1 MVRTAAAPAMPRL
14 PRRRSSTARRNDI
27 VAVQKGY
34 FVERSAPG
42 RPHCRTLRVVRM
54 RDDGGRVPMDK
65 GRGVR
70 RVAQLQP
77 VPSQR
82 PWPLRFCTGWLICC
96 ATRGHAEAATM
107 RTYPLHEARAE
118 FSKLVER
125 ALNGEPQRVT
135 RYGKEA
141 VVIVSE
147 AEWSK
152 ASGRSAATLGDLLA
166 GFAERVGLGEDLSP
180 GPIAGQ
186 ERPLGS
192 DFLDDG
198 G

>member
-1 MVRTAAAPAMPRL
+1 
-14 PRRRSSTARRNDI
+14 
-27 VAVQKGY
+27 
-34 FVERSAPG
+34 
-42 RPHCRTLRVVRM
+42 
-54 RDDGGRVPMDK
+54 
-65 GRGVR
+65 
-70 RVAQLQP
+70 
-77 VPSQR
+77 
-82 PWPLRFCTGWLICC
+82 
-96 ATRGHAEAATM
+96 M

-118 FSKLVER
+118 FSRLVER

-166 GFAERVGLGEDLSP
+166 GFAERVGFGEDLSP

>member
-1 MVRTAAAPAMPRL
+1 V
-14 PRRRSSTARRNDI
+14 
-27 VAVQKGY
+27 
-34 FVERSAPG
+34 
-42 RPHCRTLRVVRM
+42 
-54 RDDGGRVPMDK
+54 
-65 GRGVR
+65 
-70 RVAQLQP
+70 
-77 VPSQR
+77 
-82 PWPLRFCTGWLICC
+82 
-96 ATRGHAEAATM
+96 

-118 FSKLVER
+118 FSRLVER

-152 ASGRSAATLGDLLA
+152 ASGRSVATLGDLLA
-166 GFAERVGLGEDLSP
+166 GFAERVGLDEGLSSE
-180 GPIAGQ
+180 PIAGQ